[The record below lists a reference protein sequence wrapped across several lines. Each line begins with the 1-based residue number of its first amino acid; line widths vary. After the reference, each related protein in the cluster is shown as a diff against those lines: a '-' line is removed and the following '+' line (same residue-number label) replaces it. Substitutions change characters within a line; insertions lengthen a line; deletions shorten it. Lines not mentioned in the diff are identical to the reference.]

1 MRRDVWTMAMQD
13 EWSNHNGSNKK
24 RVSSTVETFDWV
36 IKNGETWVM
45 SIPAYCHTIDR
56 ESLLSLS
63 ATWWKKW
70 VLWCHFSES
79 IIKIC
84 KVPSNLSWW
93 TQVFLTVLMP
103 GKLSKSPIT
112 GRRRRKLITTGKNP
126 LKKIQRFCKLNV
138 VRDEAIEFVM
148 IFYHYQ
154 DIRMCL
160 NTSVTNK
167 TWISRWEPNFARSF
181 CTHQNYSL
189 YL

>member
-1 MRRDVWTMAMQD
+1 MSHHRSRVITQLV
-13 EWSNHNGSNKK
+13 SHLKK
-24 RVSSTVETFDWV
+24 EMSTLLLTL
-36 IKNGETWVM
+36 KNDKDISKE
-45 SIPAYCHTIDR
+45 
-56 ESLLSLS
+56 
-63 ATWWKKW
+63 
-70 VLWCHFSES
+70 
-79 IIKIC
+79 
-84 KVPSNLSWW
+84 PSNLSWK
-93 TQVFLTVLMP
+93 QVFLTVLMP

-181 CTHQNYSL
+181 CTHQNCSL
-189 YL
+189 NFLNNTKEI